1 MKTILV
7 YTVISLLLMLTLVGC
22 NNGESS
28 TSTEKCTETTW
39 YQDSDND
46 RLGNPNMSQQSC
58 TQPINYVANAND
70 DDDLNNEIFTI
81 PTSGYSTPNNYS
93 GLSLIWADEFDGT
106 QLNENYWTFQL
117 GDGCPAIC
125 GWGNNELE
133 NYQKENTSFQN
144 GNLII
149 RAKKETGN
157 NNFTSSRINTKGKF
171 SFKYGRVDVRA
182 ALPVGQGIWPAIWM
196 LGENID
202 QVGWPKC
209 GEIDIMEKIGG
220 NGREN
225 TAYGTVHWDNNGQNA
240 DYGGSQTL
248 TSGNFQNEFHVFTIK
263 WTLNSIIWY
272 IDDIQFHIIDTTPS
286 ELSEFQKDFHLL
298 INLAVGGN
306 WPGNPDAT
314 TTFSQYLIVD
324 YIRVFQ

>member
-1 MKTILV
+1 MKN
-7 YTVISLLLMLTLVGC
+7 LLLYTMMSLILMITLVSC
-22 NNGESS
+22 NNSESS
-28 TSTEKCTETTW
+28 TKKCTETAW
-39 YQDSDND
+39 YQDSDSD
-46 RLGNPNMSQQSC
+46 GLGNPDMSRQSC
-58 TQPINYVANAND
+58 TQPTGYVDNAHDN
-70 DDDLNNEIFTI
+70 DDLNNEIFTI
-81 PTSGYSTPNNYS
+81 PTTGYSTPDNYS
-93 GLSLIWADEFDGT
+93 GLDLIWADEFDGT

-117 GDGCPAIC
+117 GDS

-157 NNFTSSRINTKGKF
+157 SNYTSSRINTKGKF

-182 ALPVGQGIWPAIWM
+182 SLPVGQGIWPAIWM

-220 NGREN
+220 KGRET
-225 TAYGTVHWDNNGQNA
+225 TAYGTVHWDNGGQNA

-248 TSGNFQNEFHVFTIK
+248 TSGNFQDEFHVFTIK
-263 WTLNSIIWY
+263 WNPNSIIWY
-272 IDDIQFHIIDTTPS
+272 IDDIQFHIIDTTPA
-286 ELSEFQKDFHLL
+286 ELSELQEDFHLL

>member
-1 MKTILV
+1 MKTILAH
-7 YTVISLLLMLTLVGC
+7 TVISFLLMLTIVGC
-22 NNGESS
+22 NNSEK
-28 TSTEKCTETTW
+28 STEKCTETTW

-46 RLGNPNMSQQSC
+46 GLGNPKISQQSC
-58 TQPINYVANAND
+58 TQPTGYVDSAND
-70 DDDLNNEIFTI
+70 DDDLNYEIFII
-81 PTSGYSTPNNYS
+81 PTTGYSTPDNYS
-93 GLSLIWADEFDGT
+93 GLDLIWADEFDGT
-106 QLNENYWTFQL
+106 QLNENNWTFQL

-149 RAKKETGN
+149 RAKKEIGN

-182 ALPVGQGIWPAIWM
+182 ALPIGQGIWPAIWM

-220 NGREN
+220 NGREK
-225 TAYGTVHWDNNGQNA
+225 TAFGTVHWDNNGQNA
-240 DYGGSQTL
+240 DYGGSHSL
-248 TSGNFQNEFHVFTIK
+248 TSGNYQDEFHVFTIK

-272 IDDIQFHIIDTTPS
+272 IDNVQFHIIDTTPA
-286 ELSEFQKDFHLL
+286 ELSEFQEDFHLL